1 MNQRM
6 HNKPVLLITGAEGLI
21 GSRLVNAFTE
31 DYEVVAF
38 DLEPLPAEQDQ
49 HQADWIPCDLTDD
62 AAVSRA
68 LETLKQRHG
77 DRIASVIHLA
87 AYYDFSGEPSPLYQ
101 DLTVEGTRRLLQGL
115 QNFTVEQF
123 VFSSSLLVQASSE
136 EGQPIRENSPLD
148 AEWDYPKSK
157 LEAEDVIQKEAR
169 GIPTVILR
177 LAGVYD
183 EDCHSIPISQQIARI
198 YEKQL
203 ESYFF
208 PGDLS
213 CGLSFLHLDDLVS
226 CFQATVE
233 RRINLPLHSLF
244 IIGEE
249 DVMSYEDL
257 QETLGLYLH
266 GDQWPSIRIPKIAA
280 KAGAWVKDQMSDD
293 EEAPFI
299 KPWMI
304 DLADQNYPVCI
315 DHAREFLE
323 WAPKH
328 QLRNTLPE
336 MAERLKSDPQHWY
349 QINGLPL
356 PEELEQQQSTGARK

>member
-1 MNQRM
+1 MNQSM
-6 HNKPVLLITGAEGLI
+6 QKKPVLLITGAEGLI
-21 GSRLVNAFTE
+21 GSRLVNTFTE
-31 DYEVVAF
+31 KYDVVAF
-38 DLEPLPAEQDQ
+38 DLEPLPAEQ

-68 LETLKQRHG
+68 LENLKQRHG

-101 DLTVEGTRRLLQGL
+101 DLTVEGTRRLLHGL
-115 QNFTVEQF
+115 QHFSVEQF
-123 VFSSSLLVQASSE
+123 VFSSSLLVQASSR
-136 EGQPIRENSPLD
+136 EGQPINETSPLN

-157 LEAEDVIQKEAR
+157 LAAEEVIQKEAK

-183 EDCHSIPISQQIARI
+183 EDCHSIPISQQIARV

-213 CGLSFLHLDDLVS
+213 CGQSFLHLDDLVA
-226 CFQATVE
+226 CFQAVVE
-233 RRINLPLHSLF
+233 KRINLPLHSLF

-249 DVMSYEDL
+249 DLMSYEEL
-257 QETLGLYLH
+257 QDKLGLYLH
-266 GDQWPSIRIPKIAA
+266 GDQWPAIRIPKMAA
-280 KAGAWVKDQMSDD
+280 KAGAWIKDQFSN
-293 EEAPFI
+293 EEDTPFI

-315 DHAREFLE
+315 QHAREFLE
-323 WAPKH
+323 WEPKH

-336 MAERLKSDPQHWY
+336 ITERLKSDPERWY
-349 QINGLPL
+349 QINGLPV
-356 PEELEQQQSTGARK
+356 PEELNQEGSAGTRK